1 MNLIQTLKK
10 GYQILKQNNVDSYQ
24 LDTEILLSDSLNIS
38 KEELILN
45 LSKKI
50 NKFTYSKF
58 INYIKRRQNREPI
71 AYIINKKEFWRN
83 EFFVNNNVL
92 IPRPE
97 TEHIVEECLKLIGK
111 NHKKRILEIGIGSGS
126 LILSILK
133 ERKFCFGVGIDK
145 SKNAIKVAK
154 YNANLHQVINRLN
167 LIKSDVD
174 NFKSGKYDLIISNPP
189 YIDKNKLKYL
199 GVSTYE
205 PDLALNGGTEG
216 IEVIK
221 KVILNS
227 SKLLKINGK
236 LILEIG
242 YDQKY
247 KVTNFLKKNKYFI
260 NYVKK
265 DLSKLDRCILSTKL
279 I

>member
-24 LDTEILLSDSLNIS
+24 LDAEILLSNSLKIS

-50 NKFTYSKF
+50 NKRSYSKF
-58 INYIKRRQNREPI
+58 INFIKRRQNKEPI

-83 EFFVNNNVL
+83 EFFVNKNVL

-154 YNANLHQVINRLN
+154 YNANLHQVINRIKF
-167 LIKSDVD
+167 IKSDVD
-174 NFKSGKYDLIISNPP
+174 NFKSGKYDLIISNHP
-189 YIDKNKLKYL
+189 YIDKHKLKYL
-199 GVSTYE
+199 GVSAYE
-205 PDLALNGGTEG
+205 PDLALNGGIDG
-216 IEVIK
+216 IEIIN

>member
-24 LDTEILLSDSLNIS
+24 LDAEILLSNSLKIS

-50 NKFTYSKF
+50 NKLTYSKF
-58 INYIKRRQNREPI
+58 LNYIKRRQNKEPI

-83 EFFVNNNVL
+83 EFFVNKNVL

-154 YNANLHQVINRLN
+154 YNANLHQVINRIN
-167 LIKSDVD
+167 FIKSDVD

-189 YIDKNKLKYL
+189 YIDKHKLKYL
-199 GVSTYE
+199 GVSAYE
-205 PDLALNGGTEG
+205 PDLALNGGVDG
-216 IEVIK
+216 IEIIK

-265 DLSKLDRCILSTKL
+265 DLSKIDRCILSTKL